1 MSRGAGIPLR
11 DRVRAGSA
19 DPAPPAGAAAA
30 PAVGAPPSEGGERC
44 PARHVW
50 VSLPV
55 DASEP
60 RPGLLLEWRKDAH
73 RWEGRVV
80 YLAELRPGRW
90 ALVEEWIAA
99 ELLTP
104 ANS

>member
-1 MSRGAGIPLR
+1 MSRGSGVRLQ
-11 DRVRAGSA
+11 DRVRADGR
-19 DPAPPAGAAAA
+19 GAAA
-30 PAVGAPPSEGGERC
+30 PERGPERGPEREPC

-55 DASEP
+55 DATEV
-60 RPGLLLEWRKDAH
+60 RPGLLLEWRRAAH

-90 ALVEEWIAA
+90 SLVEEWIPA

-104 ANS
+104 VG